1 MQKTLRLSSVLVLL
15 AAAGCNE
22 PKPAGQAAA
31 SAVSAATP
39 AADPAVAQ
47 LQQQITNAKA
57 GDVYVVQFQPPGGAA
72 KRYFFYHL
80 FRATPDSFYLH
91 PARKDAPTATADL
104 TQPDYQ
110 ASAAT
115 MVYTRA
121 ELTELLHEQPGDVN
135 KARLVQVR
143 RAE

>member
-1 MQKTLRLSSVLVLL
+1 VQKTLRLSFVLVLL

-22 PKPAGQAAA
+22 PRPAAQEQATGPAG
-31 SAVSAATP
+31 V

-47 LQQQITNAKA
+47 LQQQVGDAKA
-57 GDVYVVQFQPPGGAA
+57 GDVYVVQFQPSGGAA

-80 FRATPDSFYLH
+80 FRVAPDSFYLH
-91 PARKDAPTATADL
+91 PARKDAPEATADL

-135 KARLVQVR
+135 KAKLVQVR